1 MPTLYATN
9 RTAGDGV
16 QEQFEISFS
25 GGYIDRDHVKAYIED
40 DTTLVRTAIA
50 ITSGMWVGPYTIDL
64 GQSAPVGS
72 TMVIYRD
79 TPKDGPMVDFTNG
92 SIITEANL
100 DLIAKQ
106 GVFGVAEVSDAAGQS
121 SSLIALDAMAQ
132 AQAAA
137 VSAAA
142 SAAIALGAAGTA
154 AAGAVYTFNGTGA
167 QVLFTIPLPT
177 LDPNVSVY
185 INGVYQ
191 AKSTYAHAS
200 GALSSTITFSTA
212 PLAGTGNIEVVVTVG
227 VDQAVI
233 DGVTTDAATA
243 SAAASAASGSA
254 AAAAGSAAAAD
265 VSADAAAA
273 SAVAA
278 EASSRLAVGTTTTG
292 APGSA
297 AIVAISGSPGTQ
309 LLSLTIPRGDVG
321 ATGPTGPTG
330 PAGADGAAGGVTSV
344 NGRVGIVTGVQDTSG
359 KDATGGYAGLTLF
372 KLNLRNA
379 ANTITSWFTN
389 AATVAR
395 TWTMPDKDGTVAMTS
410 DITGGASAGSF
421 TSITDAGV
429 LTFTGTG
436 NRITGD
442 FSNVTIASR
451 VLFQTSTANTSTT
464 VHAIPNGTGTVARWS
479 LSNASDPANASEA
492 SFAITATDT
501 RFESTLRGTG
511 SYLPI
516 TWYTSATERLRIGIN
531 GDVTVTSA
539 ALLGYGTG
547 AGGSV
552 TQATSKSTAVTLNKP
567 TGAITTASDAL
578 ASNAVAF
585 FLVNNSLVSAN
596 DTVVVSLRSGD
607 AAGGSYGVQVAAVQ
621 AGGFYIQIRNQSA
634 GSRSEALAIN
644 FAVIKGATT

>member
-40 DTTLVRTAIA
+40 DTTLARTAIA
-50 ITSGMWVGPYTIDL
+50 ITEGMWVGPYTIDL

-154 AAGAVYTFNGTGA
+154 AAGAVYTFDGTGA

-177 LDPNVSVY
+177 LDPNVTVY

-191 AKSTYAHAS
+191 AKGTYAHAS

-233 DGVTTDAATA
+233 DGVTADAAAAAA
-243 SAAASAASGSA
+243 SASAASGSA
-254 AAAAGSAAAAD
+254 AAAAGSAIAAD
-265 VSADAAAA
+265 ASADAAAA
-273 SAVAA
+273 SAIAA
-278 EASSRLAVGTTTTG
+278 EASSRLDVGTTTTG
-292 APGSA
+292 APGSSVV
-297 AIVAISGSPGTQ
+297 VAISGAPGTQ

-321 ATGPTGPTG
+321 ATGATGATG
-330 PAGADGAAGGVTSV
+330 PAGADGAIAAIGVT
-344 NGRVGIVTGVQDTSG
+344 
-359 KDATGGYAGLTLF
+359 AP
-372 KLNLRNA
+372 
-379 ANTITSWFTN
+379 ITS
-389 AATVAR
+389 
-395 TWTMPDKDGTVAMTS
+395 
-410 DITGGASAGSF
+410 TGGASPTLGIVAATTSVPGSMSAADK
-421 TSITDAGV
+421 TKLDAITGTNTGDQDLSSYATKTGAETLTNKRVTSRRGSITSHATPTFNTDSYDV
-429 LTFTGTG
+429 LSITAQTEAITSMTTNLTGTPVHG
-436 NRITGD
+436 DPLIVEITGTATRAITWGSK
-442 FSNVTIASR
+442 FEAST
-451 VLFQTSTANTSTT
+451 VALPTTT
-464 VHAIPNGTGTVARWS
+464 VTTAMLSVAFLYNG
-479 LSNASDPANASEA
+479 
-492 SFAITATDT
+492 
-501 RFESTLRGTG
+501 
-511 SYLPI
+511 
-516 TWYTSATERLRIGIN
+516 
-531 GDVTVTSA
+531 
-539 ALLGYGTG
+539 
-547 AGGSV
+547 
-552 TQATSKSTAVTLNKP
+552 ATSKWRCV
-567 TGAITTASDAL
+567 G
-578 ASNAVAF
+578 
-585 FLVNNSLVSAN
+585 
-596 DTVVVSLRSGD
+596 VV
-607 AAGGSYGVQVAAVQ
+607 
-621 AGGFYIQIRNQSA
+621 
-634 GSRSEALAIN
+634 
-644 FAVIKGATT
+644 